1 MINLPRGEQM
11 TVRRLHVGYVGLD
24 ALAARLHLSR
34 LLAGT
39 QLNSFGLAPSAIVC
53 IGKLRDPRLG
63 SLRLDH
69 TATHTPPEWRDAL
82 QSLIGSVIRGGVYPA
97 REVVPTDAQCVIF
110 ADRAELLACLASDLC
125 EGRLFA
131 HWWWRSLFKQTPDR
145 RAILDALNS
154 SAEYVPGALALLA
167 RDGKAVVLASTL
179 SEDEARTL
187 LSAVMHKFGLRE
199 LASAL
204 DAAFAEASRALD
216 AAPTIVEVQ
225 TRAPRAEPAQR
236 LTRAPWAEF
245 TPESEE
251 PQLHAS
257 ARCLLGVS
265 LTIARAPAILRRAE
279 FAPRAFAWTRA
290 ALTVAASEVAS
301 STAGAQA
308 SAQASVVEAARHTSK
323 DHTTTPSPRVGEARE
338 AASGARART
347 DGQAVESSAD
357 EIKSASVPTS
367 ISRDAATSERRTRSV
382 STPPDK
388 QPAYTSDNAREASDA
403 SSQIARTPSRVRTDF
418 VPLEPICDAVELSSG
433 ALEEKDRR
441 VASRVVA
448 PAKMHEARPNALSE
462 AFALATQIET
472 SYGGLFFLV
481 NLALFLDL
489 YGDFTAPAARGLP
502 LDVWDFVALTG
513 RKLAGKRVERDAVW
527 SLLARLSGREEG
539 TEPGEGF
546 APTDEWRV
554 PVEWLKPFSRER
566 EWLWSA
572 AEGRLRVRHP
582 AGFLVVDVALRT
594 KDARR
599 QLAREMRP
607 YREASARL
615 RLRRVET
622 IKRTR
627 GGTPRARWLERFAAY
642 ARARLHLALG
652 TRAARTLARVLL
664 ERRAR
669 VFVTASH
676 VDVVMSLAEL
686 PVEVRFAGLD
696 RDPGWLPAAARH
708 VAFHFE

>member
-1 MINLPRGEQM
+1 MISLPRGEQI
-11 TVRRLHVGYVGLD
+11 TVRRLRVGYAGLD

-82 QSLIGSVIRGGVYPA
+82 QSSIGSVIRGGVHPA
-97 REVVPTDAQCVIF
+97 REVAPTDAQCVIF
-110 ADRAELLACLASDLC
+110 ADWAELLACLTSDLC
-125 EGRLFA
+125 EGRLLA

-145 RAILDALNS
+145 RAIFDALNS
-154 SAEYVPGALALLA
+154 SAEYAPGALALLA

-187 LSAVMHKFGLRE
+187 LSAVTRKFGLRE
-199 LASAL
+199 LESAL
-204 DAAFAEASRALD
+204 DAAFAEASGAPD
-216 AAPTIVEVQ
+216 AAPTIAEAQ
-225 TRAPRAEPAQR
+225 TRVPRAEPAQR

-251 PQLHAS
+251 PQLRAS
-257 ARCLLGVS
+257 ARCLLGVC

-279 FAPRAFAWTRA
+279 FASRAFAWTRA
-290 ALTVAASEVAS
+290 ALAVAASEVAT
-301 STAGAQA
+301 STADAQA
-308 SAQASVVEAARHTSK
+308 SAVEAARPTLK
-323 DHTTTPSPRVGEARE
+323 DHAAPPSPRAGEARE

-357 EIKSASVPTS
+357 EIKLASEPTS
-367 ISRDAATSERRTRSV
+367 ISRDAAASERRAHSV
-382 STPPDK
+382 STPHDK
-388 QPAYTSDNAREASDA
+388 QPAPTSDGTREALDG
-403 SSQIARTPSRVRTDF
+403 SSQIARTPSRVRADS
-418 VPLEPICDAVELSSG
+418 VLLEPICDALELSSS
-433 ALEEKDRR
+433 ALEKKDHR

-448 PAKMHEARPNALSE
+448 PAKTHEAHTRVLPE

-472 SYGGLFFLV
+472 RYGGLFFLV

-489 YGDFTAPAARGLP
+489 YGDFTAPRAQGLS
-502 LDVWDFVALTG
+502 LAVWDFVALVG
-513 RKLAGKRVERDAVW
+513 RKLVGACVESDPIW
-527 SLLARLSGREEG
+527 SLLARLAAREEG

-546 APTDEWRV
+546 KPADEWRV
-554 PVEWLKPFSRER
+554 PVEWLKPFSREGDL
-566 EWLWSA
+566 LWSA
-572 AEGRLRVRHP
+572 ADGRLCVSHP
-582 AGFLVVDVALRT
+582 AGFLIVDVSLRT
-594 KDARR
+594 TDERR
-599 QLAREMRP
+599 QLSRELRP
-607 YREASARL
+607 YRKAFANL
-615 RLRRVET
+615 QLRRDAT
-622 IKRTR
+622 IKRAR
-627 GGTPRARWLERFAAY
+627 GRTTRARWLQRLATY

-652 TRAARTLARVLL
+652 TRNARTLSRTLL

-669 VFVTASH
+669 VFVTAAH
-676 VDVVMSLAEL
+676 VDVLMSLAEL

-708 VAFHFE
+708 IAFHFE